1 MTKYENLMQAV
12 DWIRLVKRLNND
24 ITIAITGREQ
34 SGKSTLALKIAKI
47 LNDNKFIDLKTQV
60 GYDIEESL
68 RELRNLKENSIYV
81 LDEAIRV
88 AYNRQFMSSGNRKV
102 NVLFRQIG
110 SKKSTVF
117 VVMPNFWE
125 MDSSLRDRRVA
136 IWIHCLGAS
145 AKDPETNRPS
155 KFDAVMFEP
164 NEHAFD
170 RDKWGLDFEFTR
182 IKKARKKGSPFHIS
196 VSTSVSQQIKI
207 YAKMSNFVGHFS
219 YAPLPDDYFLK
230 YKAMSDARKFEDD
243 TDPEK
248 HSTQLARYKAMAM
261 TAAMADYQRGM
272 KPREISEKYGGAV
285 GERAIQ
291 KWVKITERNNRTRI
305 S

>member
-1 MTKYENLMQAV
+1 MKYANLDEAV
-12 DWIRLVKRLNND
+12 KWIKLVKRLNTD
-24 ITIAITGREQ
+24 IAIAVTGREQ
-34 SGKSTLALKIAKI
+34 SGKSTLALKIARI
-47 LNDNKFIDLKTQV
+47 LNNNKFIDLKTQV

-68 RELRNLKENSIYV
+68 KELRNLKENSIYV

-136 IWIHCLGAS
+136 LWIHCLGPS
-145 AKDPETNRPS
+145 QINKETNIPER
-155 KFDAVMFEP
+155 FEAVMFEP

-182 IKKARKKGSPFHIS
+182 IKKARKKGSQFHIS
-196 VSTSVSQQIKI
+196 VSTTINQQIKM
-207 YAKMSNFVGHFS
+207 YARMSNYVKHFS
-219 YAPLPDDYFLK
+219 YAPLPSDYFLR
-230 YKAMSDARKFEDD
+230 YKKMSDERKFEDD
-243 TDPEK
+243 TD
-248 HSTQLARYKAMAM
+248 TDKASSLLTKNKACLNTLMRHMSKELGYSQQKISDAM
-261 TAAMADYQRGM
+261 DGALDRSQ
-272 KPREISEKYGGAV
+272 ISRRLNYNKV
-285 GERAIQ
+285 G
-291 KWVKITERNNRTRI
+291 KI
-305 S
+305 